1 MHPTRPPQSK
11 KRQRELAS
19 KMASDF
25 EAAPLHNKVHEEI
38 GEDEQLALLLN
49 AADWTRHAQ
58 ERRED
63 ELGSD
68 AERVDGLGEAAE
80 TISHIA
86 RTRARE
92 VVAEACATVIS
103 DADQW
108 VEKDHI
114 EARAAESAVD
124 EAREWLRHNTNVSD
138 RLGLLREVTSD
149 E

>member
-1 MHPTRPPQSK
+1 MHPHRPPQSE

-19 KMASDF
+19 KMAADF
-25 EAAPLHNKVHEEI
+25 DVAPLHNKVHEKI
-38 GEDEQLALLLN
+38 GEDEQLALLLD
-49 AADWTRHAQ
+49 AADWTRLAQ

-68 AERVDGLGEAAE
+68 AERLNDLGEAAG
-80 TISHIA
+80 TVSHIA

-108 VEKDHI
+108 VKGGHVGEC
-114 EARAAESAVD
+114 AAEDAVK
-124 EAREWLRHNTNVSD
+124 EACEWLSHNTNVSD
-138 RLGLLREVTSD
+138 RLGLLREVSSR
-149 E
+149 